1 MSRKYNFIFKELTG
15 GDSNNILGLIAYSI
29 YKNDKIKFIEDWES
43 NNNGELCPD
52 DEINRFHKDSMRR
65 ILHYR
70 ELAAHQTAIFMEN
83 LISDHIDTYK
93 DTAKS
98 AQKEALEELIKD
110 QKNGFEKTIS
120 TCKIEVQK
128 LKTTWKDYVVSGV
141 IGSVSFLLFIFLC
154 GLVFRLWWIDI
165 IGTAIKSVVGV

>member
-65 ILHYR
+65 ISHYR
-70 ELAAHQTAIFMEN
+70 ELEN
-83 LISDHIDTYK
+83 VRHTPCYTSFFQRIQ
-93 DTAKS
+93 AK
-98 AQKEALEELIKD
+98 A
-110 QKNGFEKTIS
+110 
-120 TCKIEVQK
+120 
-128 LKTTWKDYVVSGV
+128 
-141 IGSVSFLLFIFLC
+141 
-154 GLVFRLWWIDI
+154 R
-165 IGTAIKSVVGV
+165 